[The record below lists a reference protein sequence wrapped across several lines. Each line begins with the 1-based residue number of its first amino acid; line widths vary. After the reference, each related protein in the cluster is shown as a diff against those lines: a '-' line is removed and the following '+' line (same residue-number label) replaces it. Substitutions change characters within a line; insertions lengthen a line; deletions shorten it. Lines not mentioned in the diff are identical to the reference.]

1 MKDRTSK
8 LDSMKM
14 TPIVQLTTLSFLKIL
29 GLFFFAGTVQ
39 SQTIG
44 LTNYTIPNTEGYVL
58 FAPVSNTQ
66 TYLID
71 KCGNEVHSWPSDY
84 KPGLSVY
91 LSTDGTLFR
100 TGSLTTPY
108 FGVGAGKGG
117 ILERINWD
125 GTVAWSYQVSDSLQC
140 QHHDAKLLPNGNILV
155 IVWEMKSL
163 SECTAAGKNPIVT
176 AAITDQVVWSEKIIE
191 LQPIGT
197 NSATIVWEWHLW
209 DHLAQDFDATKSNFG
224 TVADHPELV
233 DVNYVQGPA
242 TSADWIHFNSIDYNS
257 ESDQILLS
265 THNLSEIWIIDHSTT
280 SIEAASHSGGNS
292 AKGGDFLYRW
302 GNPMV
307 YDRGTATE
315 QQLFKQHHATW
326 IPTGNPNAGKIL
338 VFNNGVNRPG
348 GNASSVDIIDI
359 PDQVNNNYPI
369 GNGVAYEPTTPFW
382 TYQDPIPTDFFA
394 INISGVY
401 PLDNGSFIITNGPK
415 GTAFEI
421 NSNEEKVWEYIN
433 PVTTSG
439 PMTQGATPTANSVF
453 RFNYYPANYQG
464 FSGQNLIAGSE
475 IELNPID
482 PPLCGDLG
490 AQLLEESMFSIFPN
504 PATTEI
510 GIVTPSTNE
519 ETMLQLFDIHGQCV
533 LHQTL
538 QLGES
543 ELKLS
548 VSDFQKGIYFLVIS
562 NQTTELT
569 ERIILQ

>member
-209 DHLAQDFDATKSNFG
+209 DHLVQDFDATKSNFG

-369 GNGVAYEPTTPFW
+369 GNGVAYEPTTTFW

-394 INISGVY
+394 TNISGVY

-433 PVTTSG
+433 PVTISG
-439 PMTQGATPTANSVF
+439 PMTQGATPALNTVF
-453 RFNYYPANYQG
+453 RFNYYPVDYQG

-519 ETMLQLFDIHGQCV
+519 ETTLQLFDIHGQCV